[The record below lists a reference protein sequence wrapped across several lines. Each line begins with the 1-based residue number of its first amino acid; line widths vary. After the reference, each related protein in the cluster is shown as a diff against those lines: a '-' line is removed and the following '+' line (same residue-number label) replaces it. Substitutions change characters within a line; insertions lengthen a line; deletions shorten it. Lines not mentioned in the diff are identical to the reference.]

1 MMTSNLSHGW
11 LGHSGGAWRYPR
23 LKVAVLQIRKLNMQL
38 RPLGPLSDNR
48 FWQFGGAM
56 VVPWWSR
63 WWCRGGAVVVPFVVR
78 LWIYFHLWYG
88 L

>member
-1 MMTSNLSHGW
+1 
-11 LGHSGGAWRYPR
+11 
-23 LKVAVLQIRKLNMQL
+23 MQL

-63 WWCRGGAVVVPFVVR
+63 WWCRGGAAGGAVVVPFVVR